1 MVVKLSTLLTLLL
14 VNISQILFEEEKSMK
29 AAIIKTDEE
38 YENTLARIEAIMDAK
53 PNTPE
58 GDELE
63 LLSLLVEKYEQEKY
77 PLPEADPV
85 DVIRYYME
93 QRGLKAK
100 DLVGIIGDKAIVS
113 KIMNRERK
121 LNLQMVRNLHQK
133 AKIPYSLLMN
143 EY

>member
-1 MVVKLSTLLTLLL
+1 M
-14 VNISQILFEEEKSMK
+14 NIYIGGITMTIH
-29 AAIIKTDEE
+29 IIKTDEE
-38 YENTLARIEAIMDAK
+38 YEKVLMRIEQIMDAE

-63 LLSLLVEKYEQEKY
+63 LLSLLVEKYEKETY

-85 DVIRYYME
+85 DVIQYYME

-121 LNLQMVRNLHQK
+121 LNLKMVRNLHQK
-133 AKIPYSLLMN
+133 INIPYHLLMN

>member
-1 MVVKLSTLLTLLL
+1 MT
-14 VNISQILFEEEKSMK
+14 IS
-29 AAIIKTDEE
+29 IIKTDEE
-38 YENTLARIEAIMDAK
+38 YEIALARIELIMDAE

-63 LLSLLVEKYEQEKY
+63 LLSLLVENYEKEKY
-77 PLPEADPV
+77 PLPVADPV
-85 DVIRYYME
+85 DVIQYYME

-121 LNLQMVRNLHQK
+121 LNLKMVRNLHQK
-133 AKIPYSLLMN
+133 VKIPYSLLMN
-143 EY
+143 DY

>member
-1 MVVKLSTLLTLLL
+1 MRV
-14 VNISQILFEEEKSMK
+14 
-29 AAIIKTDEE
+29 IKTDEE
-38 YENTLARIEAIMDAK
+38 YENTTSRIEQIMGAE

-63 LLSLLVEKYEQEKY
+63 LLSVLIEKYEKEKY

-93 QRGLKAK
+93 QRGLKSK
-100 DLVGIIGDKAIVS
+100 DLVGIIGDKSIVS

-121 LNLQMVRNLHQK
+121 LNLKMVRNLHQK
-133 AKIPYSLLMN
+133 AKIPYNLLMN

>member
-1 MVVKLSTLLTLLL
+1 MK
-14 VNISQILFEEEKSMK
+14 VN
-29 AAIIKTDEE
+29 IIKTDEE
-38 YENTLARIEAIMDAK
+38 YKDVLVRIEQIMDAE
-53 PNTPE
+53 PNTPD

-63 LLSLLVEKYEQEKY
+63 LLSLLVEKYEKENY
-77 PLPEADPV
+77 PLPIADPV
-85 DVIRYYME
+85 DVIQYYME

-121 LNLQMVRNLHQK
+121 LNLKMVRNLHQK
-133 AKIPYSLLMN
+133 IKIPYSLLMN

>member
-1 MVVKLSTLLTLLL
+1 MKMT
-14 VNISQILFEEEKSMK
+14 ISV
-29 AAIIKTDEE
+29 IKTDEE

-100 DLVGIIGDKAIVS
+100 DLVGIIGDKTIVS

-121 LNLQMVRNLHQK
+121 LNLKMVRNLHQK
-133 AKIPYSLLMN
+133 VKIPYSLLMN
-143 EY
+143 E

>member
-1 MVVKLSTLLTLLL
+1 MIMSIV
-14 VNISQILFEEEKSMK
+14 
-29 AAIIKTDEE
+29 KTDEE
-38 YENTLARIEAIMDAK
+38 YENALARLELLMDAE

-63 LLSLLVEKYEQEKY
+63 LLSLLVEKYEKEKY

-85 DVIRYYME
+85 DVIQYYME

-121 LNLQMVRNLHQK
+121 LNLKMVRNLHQK
-133 AKIPYSLLMN
+133 VKIPYSLLMN

>member
-1 MVVKLSTLLTLLL
+1 MVT
-14 VNISQILFEEEKSMK
+14 
-29 AAIIKTDEE
+29 AIIKTDKE
-38 YENTLARIEAIMDAK
+38 YKNAISRIAQLMDAE

-63 LLSLLVEKYEQEKY
+63 LLSLLVEKYGKEKY

-85 DVIRYYME
+85 DVIQYYME

-121 LNLQMVRNLHQK
+121 LNLKMVRNLHLK
-133 AKIPYSLLMN
+133 VKIPYSLLMN

>member
-1 MVVKLSTLLTLLL
+1 MHLL
-14 VNISQILFEEEKSMK
+14 NISPFVFKGGITMTIN
-29 AAIIKTDEE
+29 IIKSDEE
-38 YENTLARIEAIMDAK
+38 YETAIKRIEQIIDAE

-63 LLSLLVEKYEQEKY
+63 LLSLLVEKYEKATY

-85 DVIRYYME
+85 DVIQYYME

-121 LNLQMVRNLHQK
+121 LNLKMVRNLHQK
-133 AKIPYSLLMN
+133 VKIPYSLLMN
-143 EY
+143 DYDTLK

>member
-1 MVVKLSTLLTLLL
+1 L
-14 VNISQILFEEEKSMK
+14 EGEKNMK
-29 AAIIKTDEE
+29 ATIIKTDEE
-38 YENTLARIEAIMDAK
+38 YENALSRIEHIMDAK
-53 PNTPE
+53 PNTEE

-63 LLSLLVEKYEQEKY
+63 LLSLLVEKYEKEKF

-100 DLVGIIGDKAIVS
+100 DLVGIIGDKSIVS

-121 LNLQMVRNLHQK
+121 LNLQMVRNLHLK

>member
-1 MVVKLSTLLTLLL
+1 MA
-14 VNISQILFEEEKSMK
+14 ISV
-29 AAIIKTDEE
+29 IKTDEE
-38 YENTLARIEAIMDAK
+38 YENVLARIEQIMEAE

-100 DLVGIIGDKAIVS
+100 DLAGIIGDKTLVS
-113 KIMNRERK
+113 KVMNRERK
-121 LNLQMVRNLHQK
+121 LNLRMVRNLHQK

>member
-1 MVVKLSTLLTLLL
+1 MTI
-14 VNISQILFEEEKSMK
+14 N
-29 AAIIKTDEE
+29 IIKTDEE
-38 YENTLARIEAIMDAK
+38 YKKALGRIEQIMDAE

-63 LLSLLVEKYEQEKY
+63 LLSLLVEKYEKGSY

-85 DVIRYYME
+85 DVIQYYME

-113 KIMNRERK
+113 KIMSRERK
-121 LNLQMVRNLHQK
+121 LNLKMVRNLHQK
-133 AKIPYSLLMN
+133 VKIPYSLLMN

>member
-1 MVVKLSTLLTLLL
+1 MTI
-14 VNISQILFEEEKSMK
+14 N
-29 AAIIKTDEE
+29 IIKSDKQ
-38 YENTLARIEAIMDAK
+38 YKSALGRIEQIMDAE

-63 LLSLLVEKYEQEKY
+63 LLSLLVEKYEKGSY

-85 DVIRYYME
+85 DVIQYYME

-113 KIMNRERK
+113 KIMSRERK
-121 LNLQMVRNLHQK
+121 LNLKMVRNLHQK
-133 AKIPYSLLMN
+133 VKIPYSLLMN

>member
-1 MVVKLSTLLTLLL
+1 MT
-14 VNISQILFEEEKSMK
+14 ISV
-29 AAIIKTDEE
+29 IKTDEE
-38 YENTLARIEAIMDAK
+38 YENALARIELIMDAE
-53 PNTPE
+53 PNTLE

-63 LLSLLVEKYEQEKY
+63 LLSLLVENYEKEKY

-85 DVIRYYME
+85 DVIQYYME

-113 KIMNRERK
+113 KVMNRERK
-121 LNLQMVRNLHQK
+121 LNLKMVRNLHQK
-133 AKIPYSLLMN
+133 VKIPYSLLMN

>member
-1 MVVKLSTLLTLLL
+1 MT
-14 VNISQILFEEEKSMK
+14 ISV
-29 AAIIKTDEE
+29 IKTDEE
-38 YENTLARIEAIMDAK
+38 YDNTLARIEQIMDAI
-53 PNTPE
+53 PNTPD

-63 LLSLLVEKYEQEKY
+63 LLSLLVEKYEKEKF

-85 DVIRYYME
+85 DVIQYYME

-100 DLVGIIGDKAIVS
+100 DLVGIIGDKSIVS

-133 AKIPYSLLMN
+133 AKIPYHLLMN

>member
-1 MVVKLSTLLTLLL
+1 MTI
-14 VNISQILFEEEKSMK
+14 N
-29 AAIIKTDEE
+29 IIKTDEE
-38 YENTLARIEAIMDAK
+38 YEKALARIEQIMDAE

-63 LLSLLVEKYEQEKY
+63 LLSLLVEKYEKATY
-77 PLPEADPV
+77 PLPEADPI
-85 DVIRYYME
+85 DVIQYYMD

-121 LNLQMVRNLHQK
+121 LNLKMVRNLHQK
-133 AKIPYSLLMN
+133 VKIPYSLLMN